1 MTEFDF
7 LKSVVLMDGHS
18 IQKIALETATSL
30 VAAEH
35 SQPFGFGVDVYKVL
49 DKIFMMTMIYQGEII
64 VTVKCSPQESEMLR
78 DIYPSIRPGYH
89 MNKKHWITIYPGK
102 EITMELVKDLVI
114 ASYEL
119 VISKLPKHQ
128 KIGLEAIK

>member
-1 MTEFDF
+1 
-7 LKSVVLMDGHS
+7 MDDHS
-18 IQKIALETATSL
+18 IQKIAIETAINL

-35 SQPFGFGVDVYKVL
+35 SQPFGFGVEVYKVS
-49 DKIFMMTMIYQGEII
+49 DKIFMMTMTYQNEKI
-64 VTVKCSPQESEMLR
+64 VTLKCSPQDSEMLR

-102 EITMELVKDLVI
+102 EITMELVQDLVI

-128 KIGLEAIK
+128 KIGLEAKK

>member
-1 MTEFDF
+1 
-7 LKSVVLMDGHS
+7 MDDHS
-18 IQKIALETATSL
+18 IQKIALETAIRL

-49 DKIFMMTMIYQGEII
+49 DKIFMMTMTYQGEKI
-64 VTVKCSPQESEMLR
+64 VTLKCSPQESEMLR

-102 EITMELVKDLVI
+102 EITKELVTDLVI

-119 VISKLPKHQ
+119 VISKLPKQQ
-128 KIGLEAIK
+128 KKALEAQK

>member
-1 MTEFDF
+1 
-7 LKSVVLMDGHS
+7 MDDHS
-18 IQKIALETATSL
+18 IQKIAIEAATNL

-49 DKIFMMTMIYQGEII
+49 DKIFMMAMIYQGEII

-128 KIGLEAIK
+128 KKV

>member
-1 MTEFDF
+1 
-7 LKSVVLMDGHS
+7 MDDHS
-18 IQKIALETATSL
+18 IQKIAIETAINL

-35 SQPFGFGVDVYKVL
+35 SQPFGFGVEVYKVS
-49 DKIFMMTMIYQGEII
+49 DKIFMMTMIYQGKKI
-64 VTVKCSPQESEMLR
+64 VTLKCSPQDSEMLR

-102 EITMELVKDLVI
+102 EITTELVQDLVI

-128 KIGLEAIK
+128 KKGLEAKK

>member
-1 MTEFDF
+1 
-7 LKSVVLMDGHS
+7 MDDHS

-49 DKIFMMTMIYQGEII
+49 DKIFMMTMIYQGEKII
-64 VTVKCSPQESEMLR
+64 TVKCSPQDAEMLR

-89 MNKKHWITIYPGK
+89 MNKKHWITIYPGQ

>member
-1 MTEFDF
+1 
-7 LKSVVLMDGHS
+7 MDDHS
-18 IQKIALETATSL
+18 IQKIALETAISL

-49 DKIFMMTMIYQGEII
+49 DKIFMMTMTYQGEKI
-64 VTVKCSPQESEMLR
+64 VTLKCSPQDAEMLR

-102 EITMELVKDLVI
+102 EITKELVTNLVI

-119 VISKLPKHQ
+119 VIRKLPKQQ
-128 KIGLEAIK
+128 KKALEAQK

>member
-1 MTEFDF
+1 
-7 LKSVVLMDGHS
+7 MDDHS
-18 IQKIALETATSL
+18 IQKIAIETAINL

-35 SQPFGFGVDVYKVL
+35 SQPFGFGVDVYKVS
-49 DKIFMMTMIYQGEII
+49 DKIFMMAMTYQNEKII
-64 VTVKCSPQESEMLR
+64 TLKCSPQDSEMLR

-102 EITMELVKDLVI
+102 EITRELVQDLVI

-128 KIGLEAIK
+128 KIG

>member
-1 MTEFDF
+1 
-7 LKSVVLMDGHS
+7 MDDHS

-49 DKIFMMTMIYQGEII
+49 DKIFMMTMTYQGEKI
-64 VTVKCSPQESEMLR
+64 VTLKCSPQDSEMLR

-89 MNKKHWITIYPGK
+89 MNKKHWITIYPDK
-102 EITMELVKDLVI
+102 EITKELVTDLVI

-119 VISKLPKHQ
+119 VIRKLPKQQ
-128 KIGLEAIK
+128 KKALEAQE

>member
-1 MTEFDF
+1 
-7 LKSVVLMDGHS
+7 MDDHS

-89 MNKKHWITIYPGK
+89 MNKKHWITIYPGQ

-128 KIGLEAIK
+128 RNNLEAIQ

>member
-1 MTEFDF
+1 
-7 LKSVVLMDGHS
+7 MDDHS
-18 IQKIALETATSL
+18 IQKIAIETATNL

-49 DKIFMMTMIYQGEII
+49 DKIFMMTMTYQNEKI
-64 VTVKCSPQESEMLR
+64 VTVKCPPQDSEMLR
-78 DIYPSIRPGYH
+78 DLYPSIRPGYH
-89 MNKKHWITIYPGK
+89 MNKKHWITIYPDQ
-102 EITMELVKDLVI
+102 EIAMELVKDLVI

>member
-1 MTEFDF
+1 
-7 LKSVVLMDGHS
+7 MDSHS

-35 SQPFGFGVDVYKVL
+35 SQPFGFGVDVYKVS
-49 DKIFMMTMIYQGEII
+49 DKIFMMTMTYQGEKI
-64 VTVKCSPQESEMLR
+64 VTLKCSPQESEMLH

-102 EITMELVKDLVI
+102 EMTVELVQDLVT

-119 VISKLPKHQ
+119 VVSKLPKHQ
-128 KIGLEAIK
+128 KKGLELTK

>member
-1 MTEFDF
+1 MND
-7 LKSVVLMDGHS
+7 HS
-18 IQKIALETATSL
+18 IQKIALETATNL

-49 DKIFMMTMIYQGEII
+49 DKIFMMTMTYQNEKI
-64 VTVKCSPQESEMLR
+64 VTVKCSPQDSEMLR

-128 KIGLEAIK
+128 KVGLEAIK

>member
-1 MTEFDF
+1 
-7 LKSVVLMDGHS
+7 MDDHS
-18 IQKIALETATSL
+18 IQKIAIETAINL

-35 SQPFGFGVDVYKVL
+35 SQPFGFGVDVYKVS
-49 DKIFMMTMIYQGEII
+49 DKIFMMTMIYQGKKI
-64 VTVKCSPQESEMLR
+64 VTLKCSPQDSEMLR

-102 EITMELVKDLVI
+102 EIATKLVQDLVI

-128 KIGLEAIK
+128 KTGLEAKK

>member
-1 MTEFDF
+1 
-7 LKSVVLMDGHS
+7 MDDHS
-18 IQKIALETATSL
+18 IQRIAIETAINL

-35 SQPFGFGVDVYKVL
+35 SQPFGFWVDVYKVS
-49 DKIFMMTMIYQGEII
+49 DKIFMMAMTYQNEKI
-64 VTVKCSPQESEMLR
+64 VTLKCSPQDSEMLR

-89 MNKKHWITIYPGK
+89 MNKKHWITIYPDK
-102 EITMELVKDLVI
+102 EITRELVQDLVI

-128 KIGLEAIK
+128 KKGLEAIK

>member
-1 MTEFDF
+1 
-7 LKSVVLMDGHS
+7 MDNHS
-18 IQKIALETATSL
+18 IQKIALETAINL

-35 SQPFGFGVDVYKVL
+35 SQPFGFGVDVYKVS
-49 DKIFMMTMIYQGEII
+49 DKIFMMTMTYQNEKI
-64 VTVKCSPQESEMLR
+64 VTLKCSPQDSEMLR

-102 EITMELVKDLVI
+102 EITTELVQDLVI

-128 KIGLEAIK
+128 KTGLEAKK

>member
-1 MTEFDF
+1 
-7 LKSVVLMDGHS
+7 MDDHS
-18 IQKIALETATSL
+18 IQRIAIETAINL

-35 SQPFGFGVDVYKVL
+35 SQPFGFGVDVYKVS
-49 DKIFMMTMIYQGEII
+49 DKIFMMTMIYQGKKI
-64 VTVKCSPQESEMLR
+64 VTLKCSPQDSEMLR

-102 EITMELVKDLVI
+102 EITTELVQDLVI

-128 KIGLEAIK
+128 KTGLEAKK

>member
-1 MTEFDF
+1 
-7 LKSVVLMDGHS
+7 MDGHS

-30 VAAEH
+30 VAAEN

-49 DKIFMMTMIYQGEII
+49 DKIFMMTMIYQGEKII
-64 VTVKCSPQESEMLR
+64 TVKCSPQDAEMLR

-89 MNKKHWITIYPGK
+89 MNKKHWITIYPGQ

>member
-1 MTEFDF
+1 
-7 LKSVVLMDGHS
+7 MDDHS
-18 IQKIALETATSL
+18 IQKIAIETAINL

-35 SQPFGFGVDVYKVL
+35 SQPFGFGVDVYKVS
-49 DKIFMMTMIYQGEII
+49 DKIFMMTMIYQGKKI
-64 VTVKCSPQESEMLR
+64 VTLKCSPQDSEMLR

-102 EITMELVKDLVI
+102 EITTELVQDLVI

-128 KIGLEAIK
+128 KTGLEAKK

>member
-1 MTEFDF
+1 
-7 LKSVVLMDGHS
+7 MDDHS

-35 SQPFGFGVDVYKVL
+35 SQPFVFGVDVYKVL
-49 DKIFMMTMIYQGEII
+49 DKIFMMTMIYQGEKII
-64 VTVKCSPQESEMLR
+64 TVKCSPQDAEMLR

-89 MNKKHWITIYPGK
+89 MNKKHWITIYPGQ

>member
-1 MTEFDF
+1 
-7 LKSVVLMDGHS
+7 MDDHS

-49 DKIFMMTMIYQGEII
+49 DKIFMMTMTYQNEKI
-64 VTVKCSPQESEMLR
+64 VTVKCSPQDSEMLR

-89 MNKKHWITIYPGK
+89 MNKKHWITIYPGQ

-114 ASYEL
+114 VSYEL

-128 KIGLEAIK
+128 RKNLEAIQ

>member
-1 MTEFDF
+1 
-7 LKSVVLMDGHS
+7 MDDHS

-30 VAAEH
+30 VVAEH

-49 DKIFMMTMIYQGEII
+49 DKIFMMTMTYQGEKI
-64 VTVKCSPQESEMLR
+64 VTLKCSPQESEMLR

-102 EITMELVKDLVI
+102 EITKELVTDLVI

-119 VISKLPKHQ
+119 VISKLPKQQ
-128 KIGLEAIK
+128 KKALEAQK

>member
-1 MTEFDF
+1 
-7 LKSVVLMDGHS
+7 MDDHS
-18 IQKIALETATSL
+18 IQKIALETAISL

-49 DKIFMMTMIYQGEII
+49 DKIFMMTMIYQGEKII
-64 VTVKCSPQESEMLR
+64 TVKCSPQDAEMLR

>member
-1 MTEFDF
+1 
-7 LKSVVLMDGHS
+7 MDSHS
-18 IQKIALETATSL
+18 IQKIALETAISL

-35 SQPFGFGVDVYKVL
+35 SQPFGFGVDVYKVSV
-49 DKIFMMTMIYQGEII
+49 KIFMMTMSYQGEKI
-64 VTVKCSPQESEMLR
+64 VTLKCSPQDSDMLR

-102 EITMELVKDLVI
+102 EMTVELVQDLVT

-119 VISKLPKHQ
+119 VVSKLPKQQ
-128 KIGLEAIK
+128 KKGLELTK

>member
-1 MTEFDF
+1 
-7 LKSVVLMDGHS
+7 MDDHS
-18 IQKIALETATSL
+18 IQKIAIETAINL

-35 SQPFGFGVDVYKVL
+35 SQPFGFGVDVYKVS
-49 DKIFMMTMIYQGEII
+49 DKIFMMAMTYQNEKI
-64 VTVKCSPQESEMLR
+64 VTLKCCPQDSEMLR

-102 EITMELVKDLVI
+102 EITMELVQDLVI

-128 KIGLEAIK
+128 TKGLEAKK

>member
-1 MTEFDF
+1 
-7 LKSVVLMDGHS
+7 MDDHS
-18 IQKIALETATSL
+18 IQKIAIETAINL

-35 SQPFGFGVDVYKVL
+35 SQPFGFGVEVYKVS
-49 DKIFMMTMIYQGEII
+49 DKIFMMTMIYQGKKI
-64 VTVKCSPQESEMLR
+64 VTLKCSPQDSEMLR

-102 EITMELVKDLVI
+102 EITTELVQDLVI

-128 KIGLEAIK
+128 KIGLEAKK